1 MKPDL
6 YTRLHLWLW
15 SHRRAVL
22 GITLL
27 IAAVAI
33 VISSRIDLEEDI
45 LATLPQHDQIVDEYR
60 YTIRKFRQIDRV
72 YIDVGVNQNDPD
84 KLAAAADEVFAQL
97 SANTNY
103 ARILYRVEFGGQ
115 QKIVDFLTGAL
126 PNLFTDDDAK
136 KLEIKIQPG
145 EVRDYLTVMRRKLA
159 GPEGMVLKDV
169 VAADP
174 VGMSSLVAAKALPLQ
189 TGFADAQIT
198 DGRITSGDGQHVLIL
213 AEPKFPSSDSRD
225 SYALVADLMRMT
237 RDVEKQ
243 FPGVHVAITGGHR
256 MSVDNATL
264 IKSDATHCIF
274 LGMAA
279 MLLLCITAYRRK
291 WMATITFLPSL
302 FGALIAGAILVFWDK
317 HLSAIAT
324 GFATIAIGIT
334 VDYGIYVVYHLD
346 NGVGLDRKSAGRIV
360 SRLVPPTAIGALTII
375 GAFVVLAN
383 SPMHGYQ
390 QLGVFGAVGVLFSA
404 AFALLI
410 LPLLVPLATEKN
422 LPQLRF
428 TNWMEKFH
436 AWTRRWRPLLLVG
449 VVVLTIVTAFGLK
462 KLRFDGDITRLNG
475 ITESTRQDEALIRK
489 TWGDALAMT
498 LVAARGA
505 TADAALAQNDHA
517 AEVLSHETN
526 VSGIYSLA
534 AVCPSLATQETNI
547 QRWQNFWTPERK
559 KSLHQMLTQVGGELG
574 FRADAF
580 APFWKC
586 VEGKPQMLTL
596 DLFRGTPLEQALN
609 ERVAFST
616 GTNDTAVSTLIKL
629 NDRSQIQPL
638 RDALPGMIVLDQK
651 DFANHIAALAK
662 SGMGHF
668 ALWTG
673 IVVAAIVYFA
683 LSSIELVIATLLPL
697 VFGIFWTLGLM
708 GLLGLPIDMMNSVF
722 VIFIIGIGEDYS
734 VFLAT
739 SKLDEWRGHQPRIH
753 ATSASVMISAMT
765 TIFGFAV
772 LIFAKHPVLYSM
784 GTTVLLG
791 MACAFA
797 ATLVIT
803 PLCMDLLLFKNPPR
817 GAPRWWHP
825 LGTLWV
831 LIHLGGS
838 QIFLYYILR
847 PVLKMISPRNVPAS
861 SLASL
866 KGGAGRGEEARLSPA
881 QIPSPQ
887 PSPRLGGATETDRGR
902 TDDDQLRRATRW
914 FARGVVKWMP
924 FGKLEFQNI
933 TPQTFSPPCIV
944 ISNHQS
950 AVDVML
956 VVSLPADVRQT
967 AKKRVFDEPILGTG
981 CKLLGHVMVEPNDPE
996 MTLQRCREKLAQR
1009 ACVHFY
1015 PEGTRSPDGFLQR
1028 FHRGAFELAVEL
1040 QQNILPVILCDTNT
1054 AMPRDAY
1061 WFEPFHATVRA
1072 WPRITPQNF
1081 DYSLGA
1087 TALMRHCETIVR
1099 EALQKQLDE
1108 INTPHVVRRKVQRLY
1123 RYQGKFVEQFVH
1135 WKMKMDP
1142 IFGVLDEV
1150 VPRDGFVLDLGCGY
1164 GVATHWLAQFT
1175 DGRSFLG
1182 LDYDENKIRVARRT
1196 TPESPRIKFEIGDIL
1211 NCDYPACD
1219 VILLLDVLHYWT
1231 PEKQQLILRK
1241 ARQALRPG
1249 GRLILRDAARAENE
1263 AHRRVAFWEKIAT
1276 RLGHNQTV
1284 EGLHFQTR
1292 TELEIALQ
1300 GAGFTQ
1306 FEIKP
1311 GAGRDSNMLLVAI

>member
-15 SHRRAVL
+15 SHRRTVL

-27 IAAVAI
+27 VAAVAV

-45 LATLPQHDQIVDEYR
+45 LATLPQHDKIVDEYR

-72 YIDVGVNQNDPD
+72 YIDVGVNQNNPE
-84 KLAAAADEVFAQL
+84 KLAAAAEEVFAQL

-103 ARILYRVEFGGQ
+103 ARILYHVEFGGQ
-115 QKIVDFLTGAL
+115 QKIVDFLTGSL
-126 PNLFTDDDAK
+126 PNLFTEDDAK
-136 KLEIKIQPG
+136 QLETKIQPG
-145 EVRDYLTVMRRKLA
+145 EVRDYLTVMRRKLG

-174 VGMSSLVAAKALPLQ
+174 IGMSALVANKALPLQ

-198 DGRITSGDGQHVLIL
+198 DGRITSGDGKHVLLL
-213 AEPKFPSSDSRD
+213 AEPKFPSSDSGE

-428 TNWMEKFH
+428 TNWMENFH
-436 AWTRRWRPLLLVG
+436 AWTKRWRPLLLIG
-449 VVVLTIVTAFGLK
+449 VAVLTIITAFGLK

-505 TADAALAQNDHA
+505 TADDALAQNDRA
-517 AEVLSHETN
+517 AEILSRETN
-526 VSGIYSLA
+526 VAGIYSLA
-534 AVCPSLATQETNI
+534 AVCPSLVTQDTNI
-547 QRWQNFWTPERK
+547 QRWQKFWTPARK
-559 KSLHQMLTQVGGELG
+559 ESLHQTLSQVGGELG
-574 FRADAF
+574 FRPDAF
-580 APFWKC
+580 AQFWKC
-586 VEGKPQMLTL
+586 VEDKPQMLTL
-596 DLFRGTPLEQALN
+596 EMFRGTPLEQALN
-609 ERVAFST
+609 ERVAFGT
-616 GTNDTAVSTLIKL
+616 GTNETAVSTLIKL
-629 NDRSQIQPL
+629 KDRSQVQQL

-662 SGMGHF
+662 SGMGYF

-673 IVVAAIVYFA
+673 IVVAVIVYFA
-683 LSSIELVIATLLPL
+683 LASIELVIATLLPL
-697 VFGIFWTLGLM
+697 LVGLLWTLGLM
-708 GLLGLPIDMMNSVF
+708 GWLGLPIDMMNCVF

-739 SKLDEWRGHQPRIH
+739 SKLDEWRGYQPRIA
-753 ATSASVMISAMT
+753 ATSASVMISALT

-817 GAPRWWHP
+817 GAPRWWHF
-825 LGTLWV
+825 LGTIWAA
-831 LIHLGGS
+831 IHLAAS
-838 QIFLYYILR
+838 QVSLYCVLR
-847 PVLKMISPRNVPAS
+847 PLLKLFSPCTAD
-861 SLASL
+861 
-866 KGGAGRGEEARLSPA
+866 
-881 QIPSPQ
+881 
-887 PSPRLGGATETDRGR
+887 DR
-902 TDDDQLRRATRW
+902 LRRAARW
-914 FARGVVKWMP
+914 FARGIVNGLP
-924 FGKLEFQNI
+924 FGNVEFQNI
-933 TPQTFSPPCIV
+933 APKTFSPPCIV

-950 AVDVML
+950 AVDVVL
-956 VVSLPADVRQT
+956 VVSLPAEVRQT
-967 AKKRVFDEPILGTG
+967 AKKRVFDEPMLGIG

-996 MTLQRCREKLAQR
+996 MTFQRCRKKLAEG
-1009 ACVHFY
+1009 ASVHFY

-1040 QQNILPVILCDTNT
+1040 NQEILPVILCDTNT

-1061 WFEPFHATVRA
+1061 WFEPYHATVRA

-1081 DYSLGA
+1081 DYSQGSA
-1087 TALMRHCETIVR
+1087 ALMRHCETIVR

-1108 INTPHVVRRKVQRLY
+1108 LNAPRVVRRKVQRLY
-1123 RYQGKFVEQFVH
+1123 RYQGKFVEQFVR
-1135 WKMKMDP
+1135 WKMKLDP
-1142 IFGVLDEV
+1142 MFGALDEV
-1150 VPRDGFVLDLGCGY
+1150 VPRSGFVLDLGCGY
-1164 GVATHWLAQFT
+1164 GIATHWLAQFT

-1196 TPESPRIKFEIGDIL
+1196 APDSQRIKFESADIL
-1211 NCDYPACD
+1211 HCDYPACD
-1219 VILLLDVLHYWT
+1219 TILLLDVLHYWT
-1231 PEKQQLILRK
+1231 PEKQQLILDK
-1241 ARQALRPG
+1241 VRQALRPG
-1249 GRLILRDAARAENE
+1249 GRLILRDAARAENA
-1263 AHRRVAFWEKIAT
+1263 AHRRVNFWEKIAT

-1292 TELEIALQ
+1292 AELETALQ
-1300 GAGFTQ
+1300 KAGFAK

-1311 GAGRDSNMLLVAI
+1311 GSGRDSNVLLVAVAGPP